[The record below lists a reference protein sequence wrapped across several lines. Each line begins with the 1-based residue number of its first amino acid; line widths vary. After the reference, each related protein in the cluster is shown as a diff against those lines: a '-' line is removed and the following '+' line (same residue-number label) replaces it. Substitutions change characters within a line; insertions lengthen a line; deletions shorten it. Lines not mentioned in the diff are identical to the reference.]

1 MKLFSGHSRD
11 VQNISHFSGKGIPD
25 QWVGIYILIEDTVLN
40 RGRTVFIFIFFFILG
55 YLPGMDAEC

>member
-1 MKLFSGHSRD
+1 MKLFSRHSRD

-25 QWVGIYILIEDTVLN
+25 QWVGIYILIE
-40 RGRTVFIFIFFFILG
+40 RHGFKSRAHCFFSILG